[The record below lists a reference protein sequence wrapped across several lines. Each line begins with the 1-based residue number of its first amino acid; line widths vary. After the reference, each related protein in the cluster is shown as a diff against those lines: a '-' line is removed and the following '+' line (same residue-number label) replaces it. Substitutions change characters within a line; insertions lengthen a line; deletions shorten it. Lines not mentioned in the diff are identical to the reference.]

1 MNYQKTNRNT
11 LAAFKR
17 GRSRMIHVSAPIK
30 WVAVPGQ
37 PFLPHVPM
45 VSHLGRDKHGQ
56 PLGTYNIGRNA
67 AKRVNRFGSWE
78 RL

>member
-17 GRSRMIHVSAPIK
+17 SRARMIHVSAPIK

-37 PFLPHVPM
+37 PEAPHVPM
-45 VSHLGRDKHGQ
+45 VSRLGRDKHGN

-67 AKRVNRFGSWE
+67 ARRANRGPSWE
-78 RL
+78 RA